1 MNPRECVLPV
11 LVLERL
17 PNLNSELDD
26 MPGLTM
32 TAQAKKSVGYE
43 HDDSWEEFLT
53 YWVDLSI

>member
-43 HDDSWEEFLT
+43 HDDS
-53 YWVDLSI
+53 